1 MKSKSQINQISSII
15 CFDINYNQEW
25 IFQIIQPEWRTM
37 NNMVSQ

>member
-15 CFDINYNQEW
+15 SFDINYNQEW